1 MMILI
6 PFGFQ
11 DWVFEFLNLKLLLSL
26 FQDTHLEE
34 KSTFSKIT
42 DEQRAKIIETIVRD
56 FDIEGLSFEHI
67 ETERKWFLV
76 LFRVKG
82 KFLVG
87 GIEIL
92 EELAVN

>member
-1 MMILI
+1 MKDKKDDDFDSIRFSGLSI
-6 PFGFQ
+6 RSF
-11 DWVFEFLNLKLLLSL
+11 KRLLSL

-67 ETERKWFLV
+67 ETERK
-76 LFRVKG
+76 
-82 KFLVG
+82 
-87 GIEIL
+87 
-92 EELAVN
+92 